1 MNGKSFEVLR
11 VKHEIGRSKFARWV
25 KLHVNALY
33 KWVKFVTIL
42 AFSIYMAYF

>member
-25 KLHVNALY
+25 KLHVN